1 MTQNAIIAKLNA
13 TMQEPVDSECKV
25 VYALCEIRKASKG
38 RPDSSSAICIKHA
51 LPTGHCTSTY
61 MARIPSLPFCGRSTP
76 TSTGFLLGP
85 EDLSASHKMVRDFV
99 VLDTF
104 RAQLRDF
111 LQAVRVRTDL
121 VDDDAAWN
129 EFVAQYAGVIEDGSL
144 AIRSENHGLEHV
156 KQVTFTK
163 GREVLGEFSQL
174 PFDMMWTIA
183 LLDGRS
189 LEVEVNGAGQM
200 LGGRLRV
207 HGAEVGPETLALRS
221 QG

>member
-25 VYALCEIRKASKG
+25 VYALCEIRKLLKDIPTARRPFALNMHCHWALHVDLHG
-38 RPDSSSAICIKHA
+38 RDTVA
-51 LPTGHCTSTY
+51 
-61 MARIPSLPFCGRSTP
+61 PFLRQVDAYVNGV
-76 TSTGFLLGP
+76 LVGP
-85 EDLSASHKMVRDFV
+85 EDLNASHQMVRDFV

-104 RAQLRDF
+104 RTQLRDF
-111 LQAVRVRTDL
+111 LQAVGIPTDL

-129 EFVAQYAGVIEDGSL
+129 EFVAQYAGVIEDGAL

-163 GREVLGEFSQL
+163 GREALGEFSQL

-207 HGAEVGPETLALRS
+207 HDAEVGPETHALRS